1 MRMTYLINT
10 YSHWDE
16 PPRARHQVAFALAK
30 KNRVIF
36 VAANKPGL
44 PQVRYFPDKGEITVV
59 QPFFP
64 IGNKIRYRIPLIN
77 ELYQHWLFR
86 RLKKFFPEAKVIN
99 FDFTAR
105 VIYRYFDDVIFYYN
119 DNLAA
124 ISKRLNPRVISRYHE
139 KVEAEVAA
147 RARFCV
153 SVTPLL
159 QNKLK
164 AFNINSHEIPLGG
177 PDLNGFGIAVSEE
190 VSDRRPIRVGL
201 VGFISDYSISSDT
214 LNEVLARE
222 HLQLVV
228 IGPVEDAFIKKLKH
242 TERMVRKGTLTGKS
256 LYEAINEFDVAIAP
270 YCEAITRDDQVGVG
284 TGSKMYQYLA
294 VGKPVVIADMAGLK
308 KVSLPSGFLYVAA
321 GPKEFPGL
329 IEQAH
334 QENTPAHISA
344 RIEYAREN
352 TWEKRMEQLM
362 EIYYHSTTPDR

>member
-1 MRMTYLINT
+1 MSFIINT

-30 KNRVIF
+30 KNRVFF

-44 PQVRYFPDKGEITVV
+44 PQVRHFPDKKEITVV

-64 IGNKIRYRIPLIN
+64 VGNKIRYRIPLIN

-86 RLKKFFPEAKVIN
+86 KLKKYVPEARVIN

-105 VIYRYFDDVIFYYN
+105 MIYRYFDDVIFYYN

-147 RARFCV
+147 RARFCI

-159 QNKLK
+159 KKKLE
-164 AFNINSHEIPLGG
+164 AFNPLSYEIPLGG
-177 PDLNGFGIAVSEE
+177 PDLNEFHIAIRQDVSTQK
-190 VSDRRPIRVGL
+190 PIKVGL

-222 HLQLVV
+222 HMQLVV
-228 IGPVEDAFIKKLKH
+228 IGPVEEAFNKKLKH
-242 TERMVRKGTLTGKS
+242 SERMVRKGTLTGRS

-270 YCEAITRDDQVGVG
+270 YCEAITQDDQVGVG

-294 VGKPVVIADMAGLK
+294 VGKPVVIADMVGLQ
-308 KVSLPSGFLYVAA
+308 KVSMPSGFLYVAA
-321 GPKEFPGL
+321 GPKDFPGL
-329 IEQAH
+329 IERAH
-334 QENTPAHISA
+334 LENTPRDIRA

-352 TWEKRMEQLM
+352 TWEKRMEQLLN
-362 EIYYHSTTPDR
+362 IYNHTTTPDK